1 MARKVID
8 IIYNLVRKRL
18 TLKGDGTGITSL
30 PRSDQVERGMQNVF
44 KRLREGGYNPVSAEK
59 VIKNEDDLARV
70 LQEINQKQRA
80 EATARQKAA
89 ERLERV
95 MDKMNRGIPL
105 NPSDQA
111 SLEGSGFKTT
121 LDAFKGFEPKVIPGG
136 KKPRDKKSKGG
147 LMNAVKKLQKKFG
160 KNIIQKGKASKKS
173 EKKKLQDLFREFN
186 RKNKAGGGL
195 AYMLGEPREEMA
207 AGGTALRRLLQ
218 FLNKQSGKTGSQA
231 LKEMKLSDQVKF
243 FAEKQG
249 FNPDQA
255 RIEYLEQV
263 LDALKA
269 DRKMIRGLEPGAP
282 STVTGKAKDEM
293 ELIAD
298 KMFKESFLKTTQGGR
313 FRGLSS
319 EAIDSSIMEL
329 EGILKNL
336 KTKGRKL
343 NANGGRIGL
352 ASGGTYTQS
361 LPSVADLQRQFG
373 QASMPNYEG
382 GKIVYDTG
390 SGFIYERPGQ
400 RGFEYVNPKTGVYTS
415 LGSMFTDLPE
425 LLDSGVAMRNPN
437 DPVRLAQEAAAATR
451 AKVNIPTPTPTPT
464 PTPSQR
470 PIVTEGDTM
479 FAVNPNQTREVIGTV
494 PEQTPMTFSSDFQKF
509 LSDPRE
515 VRDRSMQ
522 TPTPGT
528 LRLEDIDQTGMPRP
542 ITQEDVDTFNF
553 RPTGSDPLSQ
563 NIFSGV
569 FNALVGARP
578 QGVESLSLANTFEEN
593 LALNE
598 KRRLANQA
606 FRQGA
611 MDLLSRRDSLTNED
625 IIDFGKNLGIPEN
638 VSSDVLNRLPN
649 IMEGLRSEGGLSG
662 IIPPEF
668 RLGKIIG
675 SPDALYGADPRLAD
689 DPLAGS
695 FSGGITLDGRTFR
708 TEQDA
713 IAGLGLERYNQL
725 MATGGRVGFADGGMS
740 RRTFLKI
747 MAALAAFPL
756 VGKLTKTA
764 KVAKGTAPLVTKTSE
779 MPEHFPKLVEKI
791 LREGQVVKKDFVKKT
806 GDVTT
811 YRHPDRPD
819 IELTI
824 EGEGNRIQ
832 LDFDTDQGMRGG
844 YEFKKG
850 DIIDEPTSRMRGK
863 RGPDEFIEG
872 EVKYK
877 GDTEG
882 NYYKD
887 FEEGIDT
894 GTENLDEFAGVR
906 KQKTSKSKINLDQDF
921 AAGGLAGLLGE

>member
-18 TLKGDGTGITSL
+18 AVFNTKASGSGITRIPTDRQIKKSMEDIFQTLKD
-30 PRSDQVERGMQNVF
+30 
-44 KRLREGGYNPVSAEK
+44 GGYNVVSAEK
-59 VIKNEDDLARV
+59 AIQNEDDLARI
-70 LQEINQKQRA
+70 LTKIQQDKIA

-160 KNIIQKGKASKKS
+160 KNIIQKGKAPKKSKKK
-173 EKKKLQDLFREFN
+173 ELREAIEGFKKRN
-186 RKNKAGGGL
+186 MAGGGL

-207 AGGTALRRLLQ
+207 AGGMALRRLLQ

-231 LKEMKLSDQVKF
+231 LKEMKLPDQVKF

-269 DRKMIRGLEPGAP
+269 DKKLIKSLEP
-282 STVTGKAKDEM
+282 SSSKDAM
-293 ELIAD
+293 EEVAD
-298 KMFKESFLKTTQGGR
+298 SLFKTEFVDKTQSGR

-352 ASGGTYTQS
+352 ANGGTFTQS
-361 LPSVADLQRQFG
+361 LPSLADIRSQYGEF
-373 QASMPNYEG
+373 AVPNFEG
-382 GKIVYDTG
+382 GEIVYDTG
-390 SGFIYERPGQ
+390 DGGFIYQRPGQ
-400 RGFEYVNPKTGVYTS
+400 YGFEYFSPQSKSFTS
-415 LGSMFTDLPE
+415 LGSGFTDLQD
-425 LLDSGVAMRNPN
+425 LLDSGSVMSNPN

-451 AKVNIPTPTPTPT
+451 AKVNIPTPTPT

-522 TPTPGT
+522 TTEADLQAMERAGT
-528 LRLEDIDQTGMPRP
+528 L
-542 ITQEDVDTFNF
+542 
-553 RPTGSDPLSQ
+553 TGSDPLSQ

-638 VSSDVLNRLPN
+638 VSSDVLNRLPT

-668 RLGKIIG
+668 GLGKIMG
-675 SPDALYGADPRLAD
+675 SPDALY
-689 DPLAGS
+689 
-695 FSGGITLDGRTFR
+695 
-708 TEQDA
+708 
-713 IAGLGLERYNQL
+713 
-725 MATGGRVGFADGGMS
+725 
-740 RRTFLKI
+740 
-747 MAALAAFPL
+747 
-756 VGKLTKTA
+756 
-764 KVAKGTAPLVTKTSE
+764 
-779 MPEHFPKLVEKI
+779 
-791 LREGQVVKKDFVKKT
+791 
-806 GDVTT
+806 
-811 YRHPDRPD
+811 
-819 IELTI
+819 
-824 EGEGNRIQ
+824 
-832 LDFDTDQGMRGG
+832 
-844 YEFKKG
+844 
-850 DIIDEPTSRMRGK
+850 
-863 RGPDEFIEG
+863 
-872 EVKYK
+872 
-877 GDTEG
+877 
-882 NYYKD
+882 
-887 FEEGIDT
+887 
-894 GTENLDEFAGVR
+894 
-906 KQKTSKSKINLDQDF
+906 
-921 AAGGLAGLLGE
+921 